1 MLGKLKS
8 KKQKTNT
15 LNHPKMTKN
24 ITEKK
29 LLIQQQLENVVK
41 EHNQLA
47 QRKEQLF
54 NQATELQGALKVLQ
68 ELDYVP
74 DTSSDSEST

>member
-1 MLGKLKS
+1 MP
-8 KKQKTNT
+8 
-15 LNHPKMTKN
+15 HN

-29 LLIQQQLENVVK
+29 LLIQQQLENTVK
-41 EHNQLA
+41 EHNLLA

-68 ELDYVP
+68 ELDNVP
-74 DTSSDSEST
+74 DDQPTETEPT

>member
-1 MLGKLKS
+1 
-8 KKQKTNT
+8 
-15 LNHPKMTKN
+15 MTHN

-29 LLIQQQLENVVK
+29 LQIQQQLENTIK

-54 NQATELQGALKVLQ
+54 NQAKELQGALKVLQ
-68 ELDYVP
+68 ELDHVP
-74 DTSSDSEST
+74 DDQHTEGEST

>member
-1 MLGKLKS
+1 
-8 KKQKTNT
+8 
-15 LNHPKMTKN
+15 MTHN

-29 LLIQQQLENVVK
+29 LQIQQQLENTIK
-41 EHNQLA
+41 EHNQLS

-54 NQATELQGALKVLQ
+54 NQAKELQGALKVLQ

-74 DTSSDSEST
+74 DDQHTEGEST

>member
-1 MLGKLKS
+1 
-8 KKQKTNT
+8 
-15 LNHPKMTKN
+15 MTKN

-29 LLIQQQLENVVK
+29 LQIQQQFENVVK

-54 NQATELQGALKVLQ
+54 NQAKELQGALKVLQ

-74 DTSSDSEST
+74 DDQHTEGEST